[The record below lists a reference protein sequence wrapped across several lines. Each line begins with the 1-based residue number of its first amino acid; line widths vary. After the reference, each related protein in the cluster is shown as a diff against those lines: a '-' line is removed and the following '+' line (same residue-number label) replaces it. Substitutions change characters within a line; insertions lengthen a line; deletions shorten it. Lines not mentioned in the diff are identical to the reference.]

1 MCDSLGLVKQNST
14 NQSAISKDF
23 DYKEKISIVYNILQ
37 DNILVLKEI
46 YQFIEYILYQETE
59 VKSDVFL
66 IGELGKSTLNDLL
79 LMLKDAKVNQSPPSV
94 IASLVIQILQ
104 KQISPDISDSVI
116 DVAKVYD
123 KLFILSLIHIS
134 EPTRPY

>member
-1 MCDSLGLVKQNST
+1 MT
-14 NQSAISKDF
+14 
-23 DYKEKISIVYNILQ
+23 
-37 DNILVLKEI
+37 
-46 YQFIEYILYQETE
+46 
-59 VKSDVFL
+59 KSDVFL

-79 LMLKDAKVNQSPPSV
+79 LMLKDAKSNQSPPSV

-123 KLFILSLIHIS
+123 KLFIYGILLIKMFTFTIL
-134 EPTRPY
+134 